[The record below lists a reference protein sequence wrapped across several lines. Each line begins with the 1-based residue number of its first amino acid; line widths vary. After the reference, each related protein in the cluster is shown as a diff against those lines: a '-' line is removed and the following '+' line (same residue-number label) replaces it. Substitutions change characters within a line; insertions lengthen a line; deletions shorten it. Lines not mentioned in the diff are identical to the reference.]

1 MTVLKAFAPT
11 SALDLALMDF
21 EAAKSGLNKV
31 TLMNGVPDDAT
42 HYDTLGGMLTHH
54 RIDAR
59 GSFYSDGVNWVR
71 HHKGFESWTVTK
83 IGHFEP
89 PRTNGPNLPKVV
101 IQDQSQREVEYYRK
115 GSKLVGD

>member
-1 MTVLKAFAPT
+1 MTVLKAFTAL
-11 SALDLALMDF
+11 SSLDLILMDF
-21 EAAKSGLNKV
+21 EMAKNGLNKV
-31 TLMNGVPDDAT
+31 VLVNGVPTDAT
-42 HYDTLGGMLTHH
+42 HYDTFGGVLTHH
-54 RIDAR
+54 LIDAK

-71 HHKGFESWTVTK
+71 HHKGFEPWTVTK

-115 GSKLVGD
+115 GSKRVGD

>member
-1 MTVLKAFAPT
+1 MTVLKAFTAL
-11 SALDLALMDF
+11 SSLDLILMDF

-31 TLMNGVPDDAT
+31 SLVNGVPDDAT

-71 HHKGFESWTVTK
+71 HHKGFEPWTVTK
-83 IGHFEP
+83 IGNFEP
-89 PRTNGPNLPKVV
+89 PRMNDPSLPKVV
-101 IQDQSQREVEYYRK
+101 TQDGVQREVEYYRK
-115 GSKLVGD
+115 GSRWVGD

>member
-1 MTVLKAFAPT
+1 MTALKAFAPT

-21 EAAKSGLNKV
+21 EAAKGGLNKV
-31 TLMNGVPDDAT
+31 FLVDGVPDDAT

-71 HHKGFESWTVTK
+71 HHKGFEPWTVTK
-83 IGHFEP
+83 IGNFEP

-115 GSKLVGD
+115 GSRRVGD